1 MPDLPTELRPKGSRL
16 SIDSTPGALDA
27 LAMQPIHATCVV
39 LADTAVLLRGPSGC
53 GKSDLALR
61 LIDRGARLIADDR
74 VALVAVAGQLVAQAP
89 LAIAG
94 LLEVRGLG
102 PVPVPWVAEATV
114 GLAVDLVP
122 SDAVERMP
130 EPAYACYH
138 EIRVPLLALDPFAA
152 STPAKLRLA
161 ARALAQSGGEMAWQG
176 VRP

>member
-16 SIDSTPGALDA
+16 SIDSAPGALDA

-61 LIDRGARLIADDR
+61 LIDRGARLIA
-74 VALVAVAGQLVAQAP
+74 
-89 LAIAG
+89 G

-102 PVPVPWVAEATV
+102 PVPVPWAAEATV

-130 EPAYACYH
+130 EPAYAYYH

-176 VRP
+176 GRP